1 MTHNHL
7 EHHHLEVS
15 TEKNI
20 LIALILN
27 LTFSIL
33 ELIGGFLTNSVA
45 IMSDSVHSF
54 GDALFTGIAYVFE
67 HLSRKHSK
75 DGKNYGYTKYSL
87 IGGAITTIILFI
99 SSSLLIVEA
108 IERIEN
114 PAEVSYEGMIVF
126 AILGASLNFLAT
138 LATRKGDSI
147 NQKSVN
153 IHMLEDTLS
162 WIAVLIGAI
171 VMKLTGFTLL
181 DPILSIGIAIYIFI
195 NAFITARTILLT
207 AMKGEKPNSKN

>member
-1 MTHNHL
+1 MA
-7 EHHHLEVS
+7 HHHQHQEVS

-20 LIALILN
+20 LVAMILN
-27 LTFSIL
+27 FSFSIL

-45 IMSDSVHSF
+45 IMSDSIHSF
-54 GDALFTGIAYVFE
+54 GDAVSTGIAYVFE

-75 DGKNYGYTKYSL
+75 NGKNYGYTKYSL
-87 IGGAITTIILFI
+87 IGGAITTLILFV

-114 PAEVSYEGMIVF
+114 PAEVSYEGMMVF
-126 AILGASLNFLAT
+126 AILGALFNFFAT
-138 LATRKGDSI
+138 LVTRKGDSI

-153 IHMLEDTLS
+153 LHMLEDTLS
-162 WIAVLIGAI
+162 WLAVLVGAV
-171 VMKLTGFTLL
+171 VMKITGFALL

-195 NAFITARTILLT
+195 NAFITARTIILKAL
-207 AMKGEKPNSKN
+207 ERP